1 MNSKRAMGAESGFG
15 TALAA
20 TWLSARGAVLLAR
33 AGVFLGFDPDTP
45 EKVAKGS
52 EHDEGGPVFG
62 RAGGR

>member
-1 MNSKRAMGAESGFG
+1 M
-15 TALAA
+15 
-20 TWLSARGAVLLAR
+20 LAR